1 MFFAGDFQEEKILA
15 RFGENINSFK
25 QLTVQFVQK
34 GMEIKISKRELFEN
48 YNTVVEKLTR
58 VVQGVS
64 SKSME
69 QWNDTKTK
77 TINLYQKI
85 LNRIKEKEIEIK
97 TEYVK

>member
-1 MFFAGDFQEEKILA
+1 
-15 RFGENINSFK
+15 
-25 QLTVQFVQK
+25 
-34 GMEIKISKRELFEN
+34 MEIKISKRELFEN

-64 SKSME
+64 SKSIE

>member
-1 MFFAGDFQEEKILA
+1 
-15 RFGENINSFK
+15 
-25 QLTVQFVQK
+25 
-34 GMEIKISKRELFEN
+34 MEIKISKRELFEN